1 MARKFQ
7 VSLLLPVVLSA
18 VAGLLGGVIGGW
30 SLALPLDR
38 RLSALEASTVP
49 RPAATS
55 TAPAFQVVPIEERPT
70 VSVLP
75 ASFVTR
81 RSPVLGI
88 AKKTD
93 TLKTVDER
101 LFGRDRAFA
110 EAVALT
116 SDGWIA
122 STYTAVA
129 SFRMSDLVVLW
140 EGKAYPITQAVRDTA
155 TGAVFIKIDAHDLP
169 ATAFVRA
176 DDVVAGSA
184 VWIEPSAKRLYPD
197 TVVDV
202 RARVSTDAASSER
215 ASRRFMLGMHADAAW
230 RGSAVW
236 DASGRLVGLL
246 ESQNADGWV
255 TLPASDLSSAL
266 SSLLSTKEIRHAFL
280 GIHAVDLGA
289 VALLSTSTT
298 FRLPEQGAW
307 LKADHRTGAPAVTVG
322 GPSGTFLKEGDVIE
336 RLERDTLDGAADI
349 GERLLDYRPGT
360 TIILFGQRQN
370 QPFEANIKL
379 GSVVTGE
386 SLK

>member
-7 VSLLLPVVLSA
+7 SSLLLPVVLSA
-18 VAGLLGGVIGGW
+18 VAGMLGGVIGGW
-30 SLALPLDR
+30 FLASPLER
-38 RLSALEASTVP
+38 RLSALETSNAP

-55 TAPAFQVVPIEERPT
+55 TAPTFQVVPIEARPT
-70 VSVLP
+70 VSALP
-75 ASFVTR
+75 ASFLTR

-101 LFGRDRAFA
+101 LYGRDRTLA

-122 STYTAVA
+122 STYAAVA

-140 EGKAYPITQAVRDTA
+140 EGKAYPITQAIRDTA
-155 TGAVFIKIDAHDLP
+155 TGAVFIKIEAHDLP

-184 VWIEPSAKRLYPD
+184 VWVEPSAKRLYPD

-202 RARVSTDAASSER
+202 RARSSTDAISSER
-215 ASRRFMLGMHADAAW
+215 ASRRFVLGMNTDAAW

-236 DASGRLVGLL
+236 DTSGRLVGLL
-246 ESQNADGWV
+246 ESHGADGWNV
-255 TLPASDLSSAL
+255 LPASDLSSAL
-266 SSLLSTKEIRHAFL
+266 GSLLSTKEIRHAFL
-280 GIHAVDLGA
+280 GVHAIDLGS
-289 VALLSTSTT
+289 VALLATSSTV
-298 FRLPEQGAW
+298 RLPEQGAW
-307 LKADHRTGAPAVTVG
+307 LKTDHRTGAPAVTLG
-322 GPSGTFLKEGDVIE
+322 GPAGTFLKEGDVIE
-336 RLERDTLDGAADI
+336 RMERDTLDGAADI

-360 TIILFGQRQN
+360 TIVFFGQRQN
-370 QPFEANIKL
+370 QPFEASIRL